1 MTEWLERRTCNLE
14 APLNP
19 LPEFVYGSPKFKTS
33 AMLVNSQLVC
43 LVCWP
48 VGIVNPVKF
57 NLNYLSQPFA
67 RPH

>member
-1 MTEWLERRTCNLE
+1 MTEWLERRTCNLA

-19 LPEFVYGSPKFKTS
+19 LPEFVYGSPEFKAS

-43 LVCWP
+43 LWP

-57 NLNYLSQPFA
+57 NLNYLFQVFA

>member
-1 MTEWLERRTCNLE
+1 MTEWLERRPCNLE

-19 LPEFVYGSPKFKTS
+19 LPEFVYGSPKFKAS
-33 AMLVNSQLVC
+33 AMLLNSQLVC
-43 LVCWP
+43 LWP

-57 NLNYLSQPFA
+57 NLNYLFQVFA

>member
-14 APLNP
+14 AQLSPLAEFVHGS
-19 LPEFVYGSPKFKTS
+19 PEFKAS

-43 LVCWP
+43 LWP

-57 NLNYLSQPFA
+57 NLNYFFQAFA

>member
-1 MTEWLERRTCNLE
+1 MTEWLERRTCNLG
-14 APLNP
+14 APLSP
-19 LPEFVYGSPKFKTS
+19 LAEFVHGSPEFKVS

-43 LVCWP
+43 LLP

-57 NLNYLSQPFA
+57 NLNYLFQAFA